1 MAKSLSGSHST
12 DRVGGF
18 QLLSRCFRASYLED
32 PDRARQQ
39 CDKLHCHHTP
49 AMASSQSFSLPPS
62 DGDDDNGNAAAATT
76 TSSDSPDVLVGEA
89 VETPLVGN
97 ASLSSIRMDVAAMV
111 LGEEEELRLKRKE
124 REERNAIAG
133 QPPTPPSAPNRSASG
148 ASEPVPSDHDFNGSV
163 SLSDIRLDAA
173 ALVLGEQD
181 ELVEKR
187 AERQRQQQQQQ
198 QPIQNNTVSVAV
210 GEKSFE
216 TNTPKEHNNITTS
229 STNKDYEG
237 NTSASATKQM
247 THSGNTGTAD
257 SSTPSPPQQQQV
269 RPGAVVVQGID
280 GSSQLVSVG
289 TIVYNESVVV
299 EDSEEMI
306 LEAFSADVVPD
317 NDLEATIMAGMMA
330 RAVTAQDVRPIPE
343 ESNDEDRS
351 DPSDKKDSKNPRNRI
366 WRFVVLAIVLVVV
379 VVSITIGVLVLN
391 EGRSDTTT
399 ASPFVTLA
407 PVSSSFSDTPS
418 SEPTTA
424 MPTVS
429 LEDALFELHQ
439 NVSLYPNRGLP
450 PPESAEYQ
458 ALEWL
463 YNENLDRTP
472 NEQVNLRQRYALSTF
487 AFSVGNVSD
496 PVALERTGWLTSSH
510 ECDWDGL
517 FCVGSDQTTVNNLFL
532 SAFRGVVSGT
542 ISYEVGSLTALG
554 KCG

>member
-1 MAKSLSGSHST
+1 
-12 DRVGGF
+12 
-18 QLLSRCFRASYLED
+18 
-32 PDRARQQ
+32 
-39 CDKLHCHHTP
+39 
-49 AMASSQSFSLPPS
+49 MASSSSSSRSFSLPPL
-62 DGDDDNGNAAAATT
+62 DGNDESGNTGAAAT
-76 TSSDSPDVLVGEA
+76 TSSDSPDVLDGAEI
-89 VETPLVGN
+89 EPPLIGN
-97 ASLSSIRMDVAAMV
+97 VSLSSIRMDVAAMV
-111 LGEEEELRLKRKE
+111 LEEEEELQLKRNDL
-124 REERNAIAG
+124 EERIAIAG
-133 QPPTPPSAPNRSASG
+133 QPPTPASAPNRSASEG
-148 ASEPVPSDHDFNGSV
+148 SEPVPSDHDFDRGI
-163 SLSDIRLDAA
+163 SLSDTRLDAA

-181 ELVEKR
+181 ELDQKR
-187 AERQRQQQQQQ
+187 AEKQERDEQQFTIHGVSNVVDEKLSAKVTGKSQHGSNYDIPQLQDQSEPSSISTTAASANNVSVEAPPTPRQQTL
-198 QPIQNNTVSVAV
+198 PGAFAV
-210 GEKSFE
+210 
-216 TNTPKEHNNITTS
+216 
-229 STNKDYEG
+229 EG
-237 NTSASATKQM
+237 IAGPPQVVSAS
-247 THSGNTGTAD
+247 GT
-257 SSTPSPPQQQQV
+257 T
-269 RPGAVVVQGID
+269 
-280 GSSQLVSVG
+280 
-289 TIVYNESVVV
+289 VYNETVGL
-299 EDSEEMI
+299 EDMEEI
-306 LEAFSADVVPD
+306 TSEAFSADVVPD
-317 NDLEATIMAGMMA
+317 SDLEATVMASMMA

-351 DPSDKKDSKNPRNRI
+351 DPSDKEDTNNPSKRI
-366 WRFVVLAIVLVVV
+366 WRFMVLGIVLVVV
-379 VVSITIGVLVLN
+379 VIGITIGVLVSN

-418 SEPTTA
+418 SVPTTA

-429 LEDALFELHQ
+429 LEDALFELHK